1 MLQDRTDG
9 DLTRLSD
16 VTQAFVQA
24 ARARPEIASINT
36 GLRTTVPQFRVDLDT
51 DKAQTLGVP
60 VTDVYSALQTFLGG
74 LYVNDFNRFGRT
86 WRVVM
91 YARAPICPPSRGPA
105 LVPRRAPPR
114 AISPVSTVA
123 GSPAGACPGDLSA

>member
-9 DLTRLSD
+9 ELTRLSD

-24 ARARPEIASINT
+24 ARQRPEIGSMNT

-86 WRVVM
+86 WRGVVEGEP
-91 YARAPICPPSRGPA
+91 PIFVRPA
-105 LVPRRAPPR
+105 DNHQVHQRRRDGGTVSLCTLVGGLA
-114 AISPVSTVA
+114 AS
-123 GSPAGACPGDLSA
+123 